1 MNHLLFT
8 RIVNMKIREIES
20 KSSKNMNRSV
30 LRTIRLSCIK
40 IKLIEATE
48 GRVYIV
54 MISKRGSYQDDCF
67 AI

>member
-1 MNHLLFT
+1 
-8 RIVNMKIREIES
+8 
-20 KSSKNMNRSV
+20 MNRSL
-30 LRTIRLSCIK
+30 LRTIRLSFIK
-40 IKLIEATE
+40 IKLIKVTE